1 MIELVYFDRNA
12 VSEAYQVIQFR
23 AGESWRI
30 ARDGELLGSVE
41 KLNGVWRVREGSE
54 LAEELIGNIGRLI
67 DAQHFNKLPND
78 IKIHWPAQVEEVIPS
93 GDEEYLVITK
103 PEIDFERFVKI
114 FTAYIPHLL
123 KDEWPVLFKLYD
135 AGMNQDWEVSARAI
149 RK

>member
-12 VSEAYQVIQFR
+12 VTEAYQVIQFR

-41 KLNGVWRVREGSE
+41 KLNGVWRGREGSK

-67 DAQHFNKLPND
+67 DAQHFNKLPSD
-78 IKIHWPAQVEEVIPS
+78 IKLHWPAQVQEVIPS
-93 GDEEYLVITK
+93 GDEEYLVIAK
-103 PEIDFERFVKI
+103 PEIDFERFVII

-123 KDEWPVLFKLYD
+123 KDEWLVLFKLYD